1 MCKICKH
8 ELLREVYELQ
18 TLMEEMF
25 GIETDR
31 WDEPDEDETQIPSA

>member
-1 MCKICKH
+1 MCKH
-8 ELLREVYELQ
+8 ELLREVCELQ

-31 WDEPDEDETQIPSA
+31 WGEPDEPDEDEMQSPSA